1 MAAVCSMTGFATA
14 QADVAVG
21 HFTVELRCVNSRF
34 LDLSIRVCDDLRFAE
49 QAVRE
54 CITKRIARGKFECR
68 IGMQS
73 SSSAAGGHL
82 NTEAFASL
90 RSLQNQV
97 LDHLPQARPLSVNEV
112 LTFPGMLATA
122 PCDREELTAKVV
134 GTLNQALDALIAS
147 REREG
152 AALTKVLL
160 GYCDQIEATVN
171 AIGARM
177 PDIVAAVKAKLTER
191 MEEAL
196 GEVLAKNSTLSREEV
211 SERIRQEVVL
221 YALKIDVDE
230 EMNRLKTHVAEVRRV
245 LAAGGPV
252 GRRLDFLAQE
262 MNREANTL
270 GSKAG
275 AIEMTQAA
283 LALKLSVE
291 QMREQIQNL
300 Q

>member
-1 MAAVCSMTGFATA
+1 MACVCSMTGFATA
-14 QADVAVG
+14 QGDIPTG
-21 HFTVELRCVNSRF
+21 HFTIELRCVNSRF
-34 LDLSIRVCDDLRFAE
+34 LDLTVRVCDELRFAE

-54 CITKRIARGKFECR
+54 CISRRIARGKFECR
-68 IGMQS
+68 IGLQ
-73 SSSAAGGHL
+73 ARKDALGGLLNEEAIGHL
-82 NTEAFASL
+82 QL
-90 RSLQNQV
+90 LQERV
-97 LDHLPQARPLSVNEV
+97 LTLLPQARPMSVNEI
-112 LTFPGMLATA
+112 LALPGMLSAPGEDQDKITTA
-122 PCDREELTAKVV
+122 VV
-134 GTLNQALDALIAS
+134 AGLNQGLDALIAS

-152 AALTKVLL
+152 AALTTVLL
-160 GYCDQIEATVN
+160 TYCDQIEHTVHD
-171 AIGARM
+171 IGSRM
-177 PDIVAAVKAKLTER
+177 PDIVSALKAKLTER
-191 MEEAL
+191 LEEAL
-196 GEVLAKNSTLSREEV
+196 GEALAKNSALSREEV

-230 EMNRLKTHVAEVRRV
+230 EMNRLLTHVAEVRRV
-245 LAAGGPV
+245 LKAGGPV

-275 AIEMTQAA
+275 SIEMTQAS